1 VVHKLSYYKVK
12 KPSDLIPNYLDY
24 VRNQI
29 EESYV
34 PGKIMPLAKVPE
46 PKVESLK
53 LEVHTSD
60 QKPQKKAVGNN
71 TLFIQQ
77 KFANLD
83 RNKTI
88 LDCACGGGA
97 QMGTL
102 RNMGFKHIAGLEL
115 GIKWLQT
122 AKKQDVTYGAVKA
135 DMHWVPFRD
144 EAFDIVFSAHTIE
157 HAYYPAK
164 LLQEFWRAIKTNGRL
179 FVILP
184 YPDSGHED
192 DFHVAKYELGTN
204 ILDQGQSV
212 IKFFEANGFYL
223 TIAERSAGLVN
234 EPLMWLQFRKR
245 LYKRGKP
252 YKPWEEA

>member
-1 VVHKLSYYKVK
+1 VVHQLTYYKVK
-12 KPSDLIPNYLDY
+12 TPEDLIPNYLDY

-34 PGKIMPLAKVPE
+34 PDKIIPLAKTPE
-46 PKVESLK
+46 PKI
-53 LEVHTSD
+53 EVHKSD
-60 QKPQKKAVGNN
+60 TKPQTMAVGNN

-77 KFANLD
+77 KFANVD

-102 RNMGFKHIAGLEL
+102 RNMGFHHVAGLEL
-115 GIKWLQT
+115 GAKWLKT
-122 AKKQDVTYGAVKA
+122 AIKQDVTFGAVKA
-135 DMHWVPFRD
+135 DMHWLAFKD
-144 EAFDIVFSAHTIE
+144 EAFDCVFSAHTIE
-157 HAYYPAK
+157 HSYYPAK
-164 LLQEFWRAIKTNGRL
+164 LLQEFWRVIKSNGRL

-184 YPDSGHED
+184 YPDSGHEN
-192 DFHVAKYELGTN
+192 DFHVAKYVLGTN
-204 ILDQGQSV
+204 ILDQGKSV
-212 IKFFEANGFYL
+212 IKFFEANGFHI

-245 LYKRGKP
+245 LHKRGKP
-252 YKPWEEA
+252 YKPWEEAK